1 MTAVY
6 KRELRSYFTSMVGY
20 VFIAILIFF
29 VGIYFMAY
37 NLFGGYPSFGYVLLS
52 CTIIFMV
59 AVPILTMRS
68 MAEDRRNKTDQLL
81 LTSPVSITGVVL
93 GKYFAM
99 LTVLLLPCLVFCFC
113 PLIILANGSATLAS
127 DYASILMFFLM
138 GSVCVAVGLLVS
150 SLTESQ
156 VIAAIGTF
164 GAVLLLLLWK
174 SLMSFIPSSA
184 WASLV
189 GMLLIALLLGV
200 VLNALTGNYLLSTI
214 IAALAMAAEFVV
226 FLARRSLFEDLLP
239 NVLGKFSIT
248 DAFSTFADYQ
258 LFDFSGLILYL
269 SLDFLLVFITV
280 QLIQRRRYC

>member
-1 MTAVY
+1 MIAIY
-6 KRELRSYFTSMVGY
+6 KRELGAYFHSMTGY
-20 VFIAILIFF
+20 ICAAFLIFA
-29 VGIYFMAY
+29 VGIYFMAT
-37 NLFGGYPSFGYVLLS
+37 NLFSGYPSFSYALNSSLF
-52 CTIIFMV
+52 IFMLTT
-59 AVPILTMRS
+59 PILTMRS

-81 LTSPVSITGVVL
+81 LSSPVSITKVVL

-99 LTVLLLPCLVFCFC
+99 LTVLALPCLVFCLC
-113 PLIILANGSATLAS
+113 PLIILANGNATLAS

-138 GSVCVAVGLLVS
+138 GSVCVAVGLLIS

-184 WASLV
+184 EASLV

-200 VLNALTGNYLLSTI
+200 VLNALTGNYVLSTI
-214 IAALAMAAEFVV
+214 VAAVAMAAEFVV

-239 NVLGKFSIT
+239 NVLGKFSIS
-248 DAFSTFADYQ
+248 DAFSNFAEYQ

>member
-1 MTAVY
+1 MIAIY
-6 KRELRSYFTSMVGY
+6 KRELGAYFHSMTGY
-20 VFIAILIFF
+20 ICAAFLIFC
-29 VGIYFMAY
+29 VGIYFMAT
-37 NLFGGYPSFGYVLLS
+37 NLFSGYPSFSYALNSSLF
-52 CTIIFMV
+52 IFMLTT
-59 AVPILTMRS
+59 PILTMRS

-81 LTSPVSITGVVL
+81 LTSPISITKVVL

-99 LTVLLLPCLVFCFC
+99 LTVLALPCLVFCLC
-113 PLIILANGSATLAS
+113 PLIILANGNATLAS

-214 IAALAMAAEFVV
+214 VAAVAMAAEFVV
-226 FLARRSLFEDLLP
+226 FLARRSLFENLLP
-239 NVLGKFSIT
+239 NVLGKFSIS
-248 DAFSTFADYQ
+248 DAFANFAEYQ

-269 SLDFLLVFITV
+269 SLDFLLIFITV

>member
-1 MTAVY
+1 MIAIY
-6 KRELRSYFTSMVGY
+6 KRELGAYFHSMTGY
-20 VFIAILIFF
+20 ICAAFLIFC
-29 VGIYFMAY
+29 VGIYFMAT
-37 NLFGGYPSFGYVLLS
+37 NLFSGYPSFSYALNSSLF
-52 CTIIFMV
+52 IFMLTT
-59 AVPILTMRS
+59 PILTMRS

-81 LTSPVSITGVVL
+81 LTSPVSVTGVVL

-127 DYASILMFFLM
+127 DYTSILMFFLM

-174 SLMSFIPSSA
+174 SLMSFISSSA
-184 WASLV
+184 WASLI

-214 IAALAMAAEFVV
+214 IAAVAMAVEFVV

>member
-1 MTAVY
+1 MIAIY
-6 KRELRSYFTSMVGY
+6 KRELGAYFHSMTGY
-20 VFIAILIFF
+20 ICAAFLIFA
-29 VGIYFMAY
+29 VGIYFMAT
-37 NLFGGYPSFGYVLLS
+37 NLFSGYPSFSYALNSSLF
-52 CTIIFMV
+52 IFMLTT
-59 AVPILTMRS
+59 PILTMRS

-81 LTSPVSITGVVL
+81 LTSPVSITKVVL

-99 LTVLLLPCLVFCFC
+99 LTVLALPCLVFCLC
-113 PLIILANGSATLAS
+113 PLIILANGNATLAS

-138 GSVCVAVGLLVS
+138 GSVCVAVGLLIS

-184 WASLV
+184 EASLV

-200 VLNALTGNYLLSTI
+200 VLNALTGNYVLSTI
-214 IAALAMAAEFVV
+214 VAAVAMAAEFVV

-239 NVLGKFSIT
+239 NVLGKFSIS
-248 DAFSTFADYQ
+248 DAFSNFAEYQ

>member
-1 MTAVY
+1 MIAIY
-6 KRELRSYFTSMVGY
+6 KRELGAYFHSMTGY
-20 VFIAILIFF
+20 ICAAFLIFC
-29 VGIYFMAY
+29 VGIYFMAT
-37 NLFGGYPSFGYVLLS
+37 NLFSGYPSFSYALNSSLF
-52 CTIIFMV
+52 IFMLTT
-59 AVPILTMRS
+59 PILTMRS

-81 LTSPVSITGVVL
+81 LTSPISITKVVL

-99 LTVLLLPCLVFCFC
+99 LTVLALPCLVFCLC
-113 PLIILANGSATLAS
+113 PLIILANGNATLAS

-214 IAALAMAAEFVV
+214 VAAVAMAAEFVV

-239 NVLGKFSIT
+239 NVLGKFSIS
-248 DAFSTFADYQ
+248 DAFSNFAEYQ

>member
-1 MTAVY
+1 MIAIY
-6 KRELRSYFTSMVGY
+6 KRELGAYFHSMTGY
-20 VFIAILIFF
+20 ICAAFLIFA
-29 VGIYFMAY
+29 VGIYFMAT
-37 NLFGGYPSFGYVLLS
+37 NLFSGYPSFSYALNSSLF
-52 CTIIFMV
+52 IFMLTT
-59 AVPILTMRS
+59 PILTMRS

-81 LTSPVSITGVVL
+81 LTSPVSITKVVL

-99 LTVLLLPCLVFCFC
+99 LTVLALPCLVFCLC
-113 PLIILANGSATLAS
+113 PLIILANGNATLAS

-138 GSVCVAVGLLVS
+138 GSVCVAVGLLIS

-184 WASLV
+184 EASLV

-200 VLNALTGNYLLSTI
+200 VLNALTGNYVLSTI
-214 IAALAMAAEFVV
+214 VAAVTMAAEFVV

-239 NVLGKFSIT
+239 NVLGKFSIS
-248 DAFSTFADYQ
+248 DAFSNFAEYQ

>member
-1 MTAVY
+1 MIAIY
-6 KRELRSYFTSMVGY
+6 KRELGAYFHSMTGY
-20 VFIAILIFF
+20 ICAAFLIFA
-29 VGIYFMAY
+29 VGIYFMAT
-37 NLFGGYPSFGYVLLS
+37 NLFSGYPSFSYALNSSLF
-52 CTIIFMV
+52 IFMLTT
-59 AVPILTMRS
+59 PILTMRS

-81 LTSPVSITGVVL
+81 LTSPVSITKVVL

-99 LTVLLLPCLVFCFC
+99 LTVLALPCLVFCLC
-113 PLIILANGSATLAS
+113 PLIILANGNATLAS

-138 GSVCVAVGLLVS
+138 GSVCVAVGLLIS

-184 WASLV
+184 AASLV
-189 GMLLIALLLGV
+189 GMLLIALLLGL
-200 VLNALTGNYLLSTI
+200 VLNALTGNYVLSTI
-214 IAALAMAAEFVV
+214 VAAVAMAAEFVV

-248 DAFSTFADYQ
+248 DAFSNFAEYQ

-269 SLDFLLVFITV
+269 SLDFLLIFITV

>member
-1 MTAVY
+1 MIAIY
-6 KRELRSYFTSMVGY
+6 KRELGAYFHSMTGY
-20 VFIAILIFF
+20 ICAAFLIFC
-29 VGIYFMAY
+29 VGIYFMAT
-37 NLFGGYPSFGYVLLS
+37 NLFSGYPSFSYALNSSLF
-52 CTIIFMV
+52 IFMLTT
-59 AVPILTMRS
+59 PILTMRS

-81 LTSPVSITGVVL
+81 LTSPVSVTGVVL

-258 LFDFSGLILYL
+258 IFDFSGLILYL
-269 SLDFLLVFITV
+269 SLDFLLIFITV

>member
-1 MTAVY
+1 MIAIY
-6 KRELRSYFTSMVGY
+6 KRELGAYFHSMTGY
-20 VFIAILIFF
+20 ICAAFLIFA
-29 VGIYFMAY
+29 VGIYFMAT
-37 NLFGGYPSFGYVLLS
+37 NLFSGYPSFSYALNSSLF
-52 CTIIFMV
+52 IFMLTT
-59 AVPILTMRS
+59 PILTMRS

-81 LTSPVSITGVVL
+81 LTSPISITKVVL

-99 LTVLLLPCLVFCFC
+99 LTVLALPCLVFCLC
-113 PLIILANGSATLAS
+113 PLIILANGNATLAS

-138 GSVCVAVGLLVS
+138 GSVCVAVGLLIS

-184 WASLV
+184 AASLV

-200 VLNALTGNYLLSTI
+200 VLNALTGNYVLSTI
-214 IAALAMAAEFVV
+214 VAAVAMAAEFVV

-248 DAFSTFADYQ
+248 DAFSNFAQYQ

-269 SLDFLLVFITV
+269 SLDFLLIFITV

>member
-1 MTAVY
+1 MIAIY
-6 KRELRSYFTSMVGY
+6 KRELGAYFHSMTGY
-20 VFIAILIFF
+20 ICAAFLIFA
-29 VGIYFMAY
+29 VGIYFMAT
-37 NLFGGYPSFGYVLLS
+37 NLFSGYPSFSYALNSSLF
-52 CTIIFMV
+52 IFMLTT
-59 AVPILTMRS
+59 PILTMRS

-81 LTSPVSITGVVL
+81 LTSPISITKVVL

-99 LTVLLLPCLVFCFC
+99 LTVLALPCLVFCLC
-113 PLIILANGSATLAS
+113 PLIILANGNATLAS

-138 GSVCVAVGLLVS
+138 GSVCVAVGLLIS

-184 WASLV
+184 AASLV

-200 VLNALTGNYLLSTI
+200 VLNALTGNYVLSTI
-214 IAALAMAAEFVV
+214 VAAVAMAAEFVV
-226 FLARRSLFEDLLP
+226 FLTRRSLFEDLLP

-248 DAFSTFADYQ
+248 DAFSNFAQYQ

-269 SLDFLLVFITV
+269 SLDFLLIFITV

>member
-1 MTAVY
+1 MIAIY
-6 KRELRSYFTSMVGY
+6 KRELGAYFRSMTGY
-20 VFIAILIFF
+20 ICAAFLIFA
-29 VGIYFMAY
+29 VGIYFMAT
-37 NLFGGYPSFGYVLLS
+37 NLFSGYPSFSYALNSSLF
-52 CTIIFMV
+52 IFMLTT
-59 AVPILTMRS
+59 PILTMRS

-81 LTSPVSITGVVL
+81 LTSPVSITKVVL

-99 LTVLLLPCLVFCFC
+99 LTVLALPCLVFCLC
-113 PLIILANGSATLAS
+113 PLIILANGNATLAS

-138 GSVCVAVGLLVS
+138 GSVCVAVGLLIS

-184 WASLV
+184 EASLV

-200 VLNALTGNYLLSTI
+200 VLNALTGNYVLSTI
-214 IAALAMAAEFVV
+214 VAAVAMAAEFVV

-239 NVLGKFSIT
+239 NVLGKFSIS
-248 DAFSTFADYQ
+248 DAFSNFAEYQ

>member
-1 MTAVY
+1 MIAIY
-6 KRELRSYFTSMVGY
+6 KRELGAYFHSMTGY
-20 VFIAILIFF
+20 ICAAFLIFC
-29 VGIYFMAY
+29 VGIYFMAT
-37 NLFGGYPSFGYVLLS
+37 NLFSGYPSFSYALNSSLF
-52 CTIIFMV
+52 IFMLTT
-59 AVPILTMRS
+59 PILTMRS

-81 LTSPVSITGVVL
+81 LTSPISITKVVL

-99 LTVLLLPCLVFCFC
+99 LTVLALPCLVFCLC
-113 PLIILANGSATLAS
+113 PLIILANGTATLAS

-138 GSVCVAVGLLVS
+138 GSVCVAVGLLIS

-184 WASLV
+184 AASLV

-200 VLNALTGNYLLSTI
+200 VLNALTGNYVLSTI
-214 IAALAMAAEFVV
+214 VAAVAMAAEFVV

-248 DAFSTFADYQ
+248 DAFSNFAQYQ

-269 SLDFLLVFITV
+269 SLDFLLIFITV

>member
-1 MTAVY
+1 MIAIY
-6 KRELRSYFTSMVGY
+6 KRELGAYFHSMTGY
-20 VFIAILIFF
+20 ICAAFLIFA
-29 VGIYFMAY
+29 VGIYFMAT
-37 NLFGGYPSFGYVLLS
+37 NLFSGYPSFSYALNSSLF
-52 CTIIFMV
+52 IFMLTT
-59 AVPILTMRS
+59 PILTMRS

-81 LTSPVSITGVVL
+81 LTSPVSITKVVL

-99 LTVLLLPCLVFCFC
+99 LTVLALPCLVFCLC
-113 PLIILANGSATLAS
+113 PLIILANGNATLAS

-138 GSVCVAVGLLVS
+138 GSVCVAVGLLIS

-184 WASLV
+184 GASLV

-200 VLNALTGNYLLSTI
+200 VLNALTGNYVLSTI
-214 IAALAMAAEFVV
+214 VAAVAMAAEFVV

-239 NVLGKFSIT
+239 NVLGKFSIS
-248 DAFSTFADYQ
+248 DAFSNFAEYQ

>member
-1 MTAVY
+1 MIAIY
-6 KRELRSYFTSMVGY
+6 KRELGSYFHSMTGY
-20 VFIAILIFF
+20 ICAAFLIFA
-29 VGIYFMAY
+29 VGIYFMAT
-37 NLFGGYPSFGYVLLS
+37 NLFSGYPSFSYALNSSLF
-52 CTIIFMV
+52 IFMLTT
-59 AVPILTMRS
+59 PILTMRS

-81 LTSPVSITGVVL
+81 LTSPVSVTKVVL

-99 LTVLLLPCLVFCFC
+99 LTVLALPCLVFCFC
-113 PLIILANGSATLAS
+113 PLIILANGNATLAS

-138 GSVCVAVGLLVS
+138 GSVCVAVGLLIS

-184 WASLV
+184 EASLV
-189 GMLLIALLLGV
+189 GMLLIALLLGL
-200 VLNALTGNYLLSTI
+200 VLNALTGNYVLSTI
-214 IAALAMAAEFVV
+214 VAAVAMAAEFVV

-239 NVLGKFSIT
+239 NVLGKFSIS
-248 DAFSTFADYQ
+248 DAFSNFAQYQ

>member
-1 MTAVY
+1 MIAIY
-6 KRELRSYFTSMVGY
+6 KRELGAYFHSMTGY
-20 VFIAILIFF
+20 ICAAFLIFA
-29 VGIYFMAY
+29 VGIYFMAT
-37 NLFGGYPSFGYVLLS
+37 NLFSGYPSFSYALNSSLF
-52 CTIIFMV
+52 IFMLTT
-59 AVPILTMRS
+59 PILTMRS

-81 LTSPVSITGVVL
+81 LTSPVSITKVVL

-99 LTVLLLPCLVFCFC
+99 LTVLALPCLVFCLC
-113 PLIILANGSATLAS
+113 PLIILANGNATLAS

-138 GSVCVAVGLLVS
+138 GSVCVAVGLLIS

-184 WASLV
+184 EASLV

-200 VLNALTGNYLLSTI
+200 VLNALTGNYVLSTI
-214 IAALAMAAEFVV
+214 VAAVAMAAEFVV

-239 NVLGKFSIT
+239 KVLGRFSIS
-248 DAFSTFADYQ
+248 DAFSNFAEYQ

>member
-1 MTAVY
+1 MIAIY
-6 KRELRSYFTSMVGY
+6 KRELGAYFHSMTGY
-20 VFIAILIFF
+20 ICAAFLIFC
-29 VGIYFMAY
+29 VGIYFMAS
-37 NLFGGYPSFGYVLLS
+37 NLFSGYPSFSYALNSSLF
-52 CTIIFMV
+52 IFMLTT
-59 AVPILTMRS
+59 PILTMRS

-81 LTSPVSITGVVL
+81 LTSPVSITKVVL

-99 LTVLLLPCLVFCFC
+99 LTVLALPCLVFCVC
-113 PLIILANGSATLAS
+113 PLIILANGNATLAS

-138 GSVCVAVGLLVS
+138 GSVCVAVGLLIS

-214 IAALAMAAEFVV
+214 VAAVAMAAEFVV

-239 NVLGKFSIT
+239 NVLGKFSIS
-248 DAFSTFADYQ
+248 DAFSNFAEYQ
-258 LFDFSGLILYL
+258 LFDFGGLILYL

>member
-1 MTAVY
+1 MIAIY
-6 KRELRSYFTSMVGY
+6 KRELGAYFHSMTGY
-20 VFIAILIFF
+20 ICAAFLIFC
-29 VGIYFMAY
+29 VGIYFMAT
-37 NLFGGYPSFGYVLLS
+37 NLFSGYPSFSYALDSSLF
-52 CTIIFMV
+52 IFMLTT
-59 AVPILTMRS
+59 PILTMRS

-81 LTSPVSITGVVL
+81 LTSPVSVTGVVL

-113 PLIILANGSATLAS
+113 PLIILANGNATLAS

-184 WASLV
+184 WASLI

-258 LFDFSGLILYL
+258 LFDFSGLVLYL

>member
-1 MTAVY
+1 MT
-6 KRELRSYFTSMVGY
+6 GY
-20 VFIAILIFF
+20 ICAAFLIFC
-29 VGIYFMAY
+29 VGIYFMAT
-37 NLFGGYPSFGYVLLS
+37 NLFSGYPSFSYALNSSLF
-52 CTIIFMV
+52 IFMLTT
-59 AVPILTMRS
+59 PILTMRS

-81 LTSPVSITGVVL
+81 LTSPISITKVVL

-99 LTVLLLPCLVFCFC
+99 LTVLALPCLVFCLC
-113 PLIILANGSATLAS
+113 PLIILANGNATLAS

-214 IAALAMAAEFVV
+214 VAAVAMAAEFVV
-226 FLARRSLFEDLLP
+226 FLARRSLFENLLP
-239 NVLGKFSIT
+239 NVLGKFSIS
-248 DAFSTFADYQ
+248 DAFANFAEYQ

-269 SLDFLLVFITV
+269 SLDFLLIFITV

>member
-1 MTAVY
+1 MIAIY
-6 KRELRSYFTSMVGY
+6 KRELGAYFHSMTGY
-20 VFIAILIFF
+20 ICAAFLIFC
-29 VGIYFMAY
+29 VGIYFMAT
-37 NLFGGYPSFGYVLLS
+37 NLFSGYPSFSYALNSSLF
-52 CTIIFMV
+52 IFMLTT
-59 AVPILTMRS
+59 PILTMRS

-81 LTSPVSITGVVL
+81 LTSPVSITKVVL

-99 LTVLLLPCLVFCFC
+99 LTVLALPCLVFCVC
-113 PLIILANGSATLAS
+113 PLIILANGNATLAS

-138 GSVCVAVGLLVS
+138 GSVCVAVGLLIS

-214 IAALAMAAEFVV
+214 VAAVAMAAEFVV

-239 NVLGKFSIT
+239 NVLGKFSIS
-248 DAFSTFADYQ
+248 DAFSNFAEYQ
-258 LFDFSGLILYL
+258 LFDFGGLILYL

>member
-1 MTAVY
+1 MIAIY
-6 KRELRSYFTSMVGY
+6 KRELGAYFHSMTGY
-20 VFIAILIFF
+20 ICAAFLIFC
-29 VGIYFMAY
+29 VGIYFMAT
-37 NLFGGYPSFGYVLLS
+37 NLFSGYPSFSYALNSSLF
-52 CTIIFMV
+52 IFMLTT
-59 AVPILTMRS
+59 PILTMRS

-189 GMLLIALLLGV
+189 GMRLIALLLGV